1 MKKMGEKVGVSI
13 RDLAT
18 LENKSDV
25 NTITGTIG
33 QKTSSK
39 EMEDIWLKL
48 NQMLKQTEKEQSKTY
63 ELL

>member
-1 MKKMGEKVGVSI
+1 MKKMGETVGVSI

-48 NQMLKQTEKEQSKTY
+48 NQMLK
-63 ELL
+63 

>member
-1 MKKMGEKVGVSI
+1 MKKMGAGI
-13 RDLAT
+13 RDLST
-18 LENKSDV
+18 INKSEV

-48 NQMLKQTEKEQSKTY
+48 NQMLK
-63 ELL
+63 